1 MTQDK
6 EREIQ
11 LQFLEEAQD
20 HLDAI
25 ESKLIGISRAELT
38 RQEVDAMLRSAH
50 SIKGGAAMM
59 EFQTLSH
66 LAHRLENF
74 FKVIRTQKPV
84 QPEIERLLLS
94 AVDCLRHVATTNR
107 QTNVVD
113 EQWLTSQVQPLFE
126 QLQQQLGE
134 PREEQETVTP
144 LSPQQEL
151 ETVQMLFEA
160 EVDAYLQQLESI
172 LATADK
178 SNLGAEV
185 MAIAQDLSDLGEV
198 LQLPEFNSLCSS
210 VKQLLETQPA
220 REEEIA
226 RAALQAWRR
235 SQAAVMVG
243 QLQGLPS
250 TLNLDG
256 GVEEIA
262 ILTPS
267 VADAEVEPVAA
278 ASPASL
284 SSLLDVTPPA
294 ELKETQE
301 NTVRVPLKQLE
312 QLNDLFGELTIER
325 SGLDL
330 QLERLR
336 NSVKILERKV
346 RSLQQFQHRRQTAAL
361 QPSPFQAA
369 LPAASSFLSEVA
381 FSPDSNQLWQETTAR
396 SPQPN
401 LASPIDSGNR
411 SDGEP
416 DATSTEVMANVVQLQ
431 EVSEDIDLCLQ
442 ETEQIVGDL
451 NRTAK
456 QLQFCINQLRMRPFA
471 DLVGRFPRAL
481 RELALQ
487 HGKNV
492 ELKIQGGDTPID
504 RNILEALSNPLMHL
518 LRNAFDHGIEDP
530 ETRRASGKPEQGT
543 IAIEAAY
550 RGNQTLITFKD
561 DGRGIALDKVRQR
574 AQHLGLDREAIANAS
589 DEEVLTLI
597 FEPGF
602 STADEVTSLSGR
614 GVGMDVVRTNLRQ
627 VRGDIKVET
636 RSGVGT
642 TFTISVPLTL
652 SVARVLL
659 VESRGILLAFPT
671 TAIEE
676 MLLLD
681 AEQISTIED
690 KPYLHWKEYS
700 VPLIYLGDW
709 LKFRRLQHAG
719 EDRTQPLMGVPTVL
733 LIANGSEWVG
743 LQVDRCWGE
752 QEVAIRPVEGNIPM
766 PPGFTGCT
774 ILGDGKVVPLV
785 NAPEL
790 LYWIA
795 TSQHPASL
803 EPEDRHRAAAELHNQ
818 RPTILV
824 VDDSINVRR
833 LLSLT
838 LEKAGYRVEQGKD
851 GLDALEKL
859 MSGSQIAAV
868 VCDIDMPR
876 LDGYGFLARVKSNA
890 AFKQLPIVM
899 LTSRSGIKERQLA
912 LNLGA
917 TAFFCKP
924 YDKQQLL
931 ETLDRLINEGLGDG
945 G

>member
-1 MTQDK
+1 MSQDK

-25 ESKLIGISRAELT
+25 ESKLIGVSSRVELA

-59 EFQTLSH
+59 EFPTLSH

-74 FKVIRTQKPV
+74 FKVIRTQKQI
-84 QPEIERLLLS
+84 QPEVERLLLS
-94 AVDCLRHVATTNR
+94 AVDCLRHVVATNR

-113 EQWLTSQVQPLFE
+113 EQWQASQVQPLFE
-126 QLQQQLGE
+126 QLQQLLGE

-144 LSPQQEL
+144 LSPQQGL
-151 ETVQMLFEA
+151 ETAQMLFES

-172 LATADK
+172 LAQADK

-185 MAIAQDLSDLGEV
+185 ATIAQDLSDLGEV

-210 VKQLLETQPA
+210 VKHLLATQPA

-235 SQAAVMVG
+235 SQAAIMAG

-250 TLNLDG
+250 TLSLDG
-256 GVEEIA
+256 VVEEVA
-262 ILTPS
+262 GLGAST
-267 VADAEVEPVAA
+267 ADATVVTA
-278 ASPASL
+278 ASPARL
-284 SSLLDVTPPA
+284 SSPLDLTPPA

-301 NTVRVPLKQLE
+301 NTVRVPIKQLE

-325 SGLDL
+325 SGLNL
-330 QLERLR
+330 QIDRLR

-346 RSLQQFQHRRQTAAL
+346 RSLQQSHHRRRTAAL
-361 QPSPFQAA
+361 QPSPVQTT
-369 LPAASSFLSEVA
+369 LPTASSFLSEVT
-381 FSPDSNQLWQETTAR
+381 FSPDSNQFRQETTPR
-396 SPQPN
+396 SPQPMSQLDNGNN
-401 LASPIDSGNR
+401 LD
-411 SDGEP
+411 
-416 DATSTEVMANVVQLQ
+416 DAADEASTEVMANVVQLQ
-431 EVSEDIDLCLQ
+431 EVSGDIDLCLQ
-442 ETEQIVGDL
+442 ETEQIVSDL

-504 RNILEALSNPLMHL
+504 RGILEALGNPLMHL

-530 ETRRASGKPEQGT
+530 ETRKASGKPEQGT
-543 IAIEAAY
+543 ISIEATY
-550 RGNQTLITFKD
+550 RGNQALIIFKD
-561 DGRGIALDKVRQR
+561 DGRGIAIDKVRQR
-574 AQHLGLDREAIANAS
+574 AQYLGIDREAIANAS

-602 STADEVTSLSGR
+602 STADEITSLSGR

-636 RSGVGT
+636 EAGVGT

-681 AEQISTIED
+681 VEQISTIED
-690 KPYLHWKEYS
+690 KPQLHWKEYS

-709 LKFRRLQHAG
+709 LKFRRLQHTN
-719 EDRTQPLMGVPTVL
+719 EERTQPLMSAPTVL
-733 LIANGSEWVG
+733 LIANGSDWVG

-766 PPGFTGCT
+766 PPGINGCT

-785 NAPEL
+785 NTPEL

-795 TSQHPASL
+795 TSQHPASV
-803 EPEDRHRAAAELHNQ
+803 EPEDRHRAAAELQNQ

-876 LDGYGFLARVKSNA
+876 LDGYGFLARVKSNP
-890 AFKQLPIVM
+890 AFQQLPVVM

-931 ETLDRLINEGLGDG
+931 ETLGRLIGE
-945 G
+945 

>member
-20 HLDAI
+20 HLDAL
-25 ESKLIGISRAELT
+25 ESKLIGISARADLV

-74 FKVIRTQKPV
+74 FKVIRTQKQIEV
-84 QPEIERLLLS
+84 EVERLLLS
-94 AVDCLRHVATTNR
+94 AVDCLRHVVTTNR

-113 EQWLTSQVQPLFE
+113 EQWLATQVNPLFE
-126 QLQQQLGE
+126 QLQQRLGE

-144 LSPQQEL
+144 LSPQQQL
-151 ETVQMLFEA
+151 ETVQMLFES
-160 EVDAYLQQLESI
+160 EVDTYLQQLESI
-172 LATADK
+172 LAAADK
-178 SNLGAEV
+178 TNLVAEV
-185 MAIAQDLSDLGEV
+185 TAIAQDLSVLGEV
-198 LQLPEFNSLCSS
+198 LQLPEFNSLCSF
-210 VKQLLETQPA
+210 VQQQLETQPV
-220 REEEIA
+220 RGEEIA
-226 RAALQAWRR
+226 QAALQAWRR
-235 SQAAVMVG
+235 SQAAVMAG

-256 GVEEIA
+256 MAEEIA
-262 ILTPS
+262 VVPVNTP
-267 VADAEVEPVAA
+267 AAAAPVAA
-278 ASPASL
+278 ANPTSL
-284 SSLLDVTPPA
+284 SFPPDTAPPA

-346 RSLQQFQHRRQTAAL
+346 RSLQQFHHRRQTAAL
-361 QPSPFQAA
+361 QPSLLPTA
-369 LPAASSFLSEVA
+369 LPATSLLSEVA
-381 FSPDSNQLWQETTAR
+381 FSPDSNQLQQETTAR
-396 SPQPN
+396 SPQPS
-401 LASPIDSGNR
+401 LRQIDSGDASGGE
-411 SDGEP
+411 SD
-416 DATSTEVMANVVQLQ
+416 AASTEVMANVVQLQ

-456 QLQFCINQLRMRPFA
+456 QLQFCINQLRMRPFS

-492 ELKIQGGDTPID
+492 ELKIQGGETPID
-504 RNILEALSNPLMHL
+504 RSILEALGNPLMHL

-574 AQHLGLDREAIANAS
+574 AQQLGLDREAIANAS
-589 DEEVLTLI
+589 DEEILTLI

-636 RSGVGT
+636 KAGVGT

-659 VESRGILLAFPT
+659 VESMGILLAFPT

-676 MLLLD
+676 MLLLNP
-681 AEQISTIED
+681 EQISMIED
-690 KPYLHWKEYS
+690 KPHLQWKEYS
-700 VPLIYLGDW
+700 IPLIYLGDW
-709 LKFRRLQHAG
+709 LKFRRLQYAS
-719 EDRTQPLMGVPTVL
+719 EDRAKPLMGIPTVL

-752 QEVAIRPVEGNIPM
+752 QEVAIRLVEGNIPM

-774 ILGDGKVVPLV
+774 ILGDGRVVPLV

-795 TSQHPASL
+795 TSQHPASQ
-803 EPEDRHRAAAELHNQ
+803 EPEDRHRAATELQSH
-818 RPTILV
+818 RLTILV

-851 GLDALEKL
+851 GQDALEKL
-859 MSGSQIAAV
+859 MGGSHIAAV

-876 LDGYGFLARVKSNA
+876 LDGYGFLARVKSNP

-917 TAFFCKP
+917 TAFFAKP

-931 ETLDRLINEGLGDG
+931 ETLQRLIGE
-945 G
+945 

>member
-1 MTQDK
+1 MSQDK

-25 ESKLIGISRAELT
+25 ESKLIGVSSRAELT

-59 EFQTLSH
+59 EFPTLSH

-74 FKVIRTQKPV
+74 FKVIRTQKQI
-84 QPEIERLLLS
+84 QPEVERLLLS
-94 AVDCLRHVATTNR
+94 AVDCLRHVVTTNR
-107 QTNVVD
+107 QTNFVD
-113 EQWLTSQVQPLFE
+113 EQWQASQVQPLFE
-126 QLQQQLGE
+126 QLQQILGE

-144 LSPQQEL
+144 LSPQQGL
-151 ETVQMLFEA
+151 ETVQMLFES

-172 LATADK
+172 LAQADK

-185 MAIAQDLSDLGEV
+185 ATIAQDLSDLGEV

-210 VKQLLETQPA
+210 VKQLLATQPA

-226 RAALQAWRR
+226 QAALRAWRR
-235 SQAAVMVG
+235 SQAAIMAG

-256 GVEEIA
+256 VVEE
-262 ILTPS
+262 
-267 VADAEVEPVAA
+267 VAGLNASAVAPA
-278 ASPASL
+278 PAVSPARF
-284 SSLLDVTPPA
+284 SSPLELAPPA

-330 QLERLR
+330 QIERLR

-346 RSLQQFQHRRQTAAL
+346 RSLQQSHHRRRTATL
-361 QPSPFQAA
+361 QPSPFQSA
-369 LPAASSFLSEVA
+369 LPATSSFLSEVA
-381 FSPDSNQLWQETTAR
+381 FSPDSNQFQQETTPR
-396 SPQPN
+396 SPQPMSQ
-401 LASPIDSGNR
+401 LDSSN
-411 SDGEP
+411 SLNDEA
-416 DATSTEVMANVVQLQ
+416 DEASTEVMANVVQLQ
-431 EVSEDIDLCLQ
+431 EVSGDIDLCLQ

-456 QLQFCINQLRMRPFA
+456 QLQFCISQLRMRPFA

-504 RNILEALSNPLMHL
+504 RSILEALGNPLMHL

-530 ETRRASGKPEQGT
+530 ETRKANGKPEQGT
-543 IAIEAAY
+543 ISIEATY
-550 RGNQTLITFKD
+550 RGNQALITFKD

-574 AQHLGLDREAIANAS
+574 AQYLGLDREAIANAS

-636 RSGVGT
+636 KAGVGT

-659 VESRGILLAFPT
+659 VEIRGILLAFPT

-676 MLLLD
+676 MLLLNV
-681 AEQISTIED
+681 EQISTIED
-690 KPYLHWKEYS
+690 KPQLQWKEYS

-709 LKFRRLQHAG
+709 LKFRRLQHAN
-719 EDRTQPLMGVPTVL
+719 EERTQPLMSAPTVL
-733 LIANGSEWVG
+733 LIANGSDWVG

-766 PPGFTGCT
+766 PPGFNGCT

-785 NAPEL
+785 NTPEL

-795 TSQHPASL
+795 TSQHPASI
-803 EPEDRHRAAAELHNQ
+803 EPEDRHRAAAELQNQ

-859 MSGSQIAAV
+859 MGGSQIAAV

-876 LDGYGFLARVKSNA
+876 LDGYGFLARVKSNP
-890 AFKQLPIVM
+890 AFQQLPIVM

-924 YDKQQLL
+924 YDKQQLS
-931 ETLDRLINEGLGDG
+931 ETLERLINGGLEES
-945 G
+945 